1 MLTFRITETDHCRR
15 AESFLQNLLPAA
27 PLAYLKK
34 LEKSGHLAV
43 NGATATAETLLRL
56 TDTVTLKESGRLKEL
71 LAKKPPALD
80 ILYEDQ
86 WIVVFNKAP
95 GLPVHRAAEV
105 DDWNLVEL
113 AEKFLAECGRPM
125 KLRPVN
131 RLDRGTSG
139 AIILAK
145 SATAAGMFGRFVK
158 EGGLG
163 KIYLAIAEGKL
174 PAEGAITVPL
184 EGKEAETRYRLLFQG
199 KEGAL
204 LALFPITGRTHQ
216 IRLHLRSIGHPIWG
230 DKRYGG
236 RPLPECTGHALHSFK
251 SAISHPATGAELAIH
266 APLPAELVGLIRKLA
281 GTYSEAVLQELPEL
295 LGG

>member
-1 MLTFRITETDHCRR
+1 MLTYRITETDHCRR
-15 AESFLQNLLPAA
+15 AESFLQNLMPAA

-34 LEKSGHLAV
+34 LEKSGHLTV
-43 NGATATAETLLRL
+43 NGAPATAETLLRL
-56 TDTVTLKESGRLKEL
+56 ADTVTLKESGRLTGL
-71 LAKKPPALD
+71 LAKKPPSLD

-105 DDWNLVEL
+105 DEWNLVEL

-174 PAEGAITVPL
+174 PAEGSITVPL
-184 EGKEAETRYRLLFQG
+184 EGKEAETGYRLLFQG

-236 RPLPECTGHALHSFK
+236 RQLPGCTGHALHSFK
-251 SAISHPATGAELAIH
+251 SAIAHPATGAELAIH

-281 GTYSEAVLQELPEL
+281 GTYSEAVLKELPEL
-295 LGG
+295 LAG